1 MQFLFLYGFSF
12 LTFCSQRTHRSKE
25 SGLLQGLQGC
35 YESQSEELAKVIA
48 KKLMKEEGIKLKDMP
63 LTAVDISALT
73 FVMKH
78 VPKLKRIK

>member
-1 MQFLFLYGFSF
+1 MTEQ
-12 LTFCSQRTHRSKE
+12 

-35 YESQSEELAKVIA
+35 YESQSEELAIQMGKR
-48 KKLMKEEGIKLKDMP
+48 LMKKEGIKLRDMP

-78 VPKLKRIK
+78 VPKLKEIQ

>member
-1 MQFLFLYGFSF
+1 MTEQ
-12 LTFCSQRTHRSKE
+12 

-35 YESQSEELAKVIA
+35 YESQSEELAKQMG
-48 KKLMKEEGIKLKDMP
+48 KKLMKKKGIELDGMP

-78 VPKLKRIK
+78 VPQLQKIM

>member
-1 MQFLFLYGFSF
+1 MSD
-12 LTFCSQRTHRSKE
+12 R

-35 YESQSEELAKVIA
+35 YESQSEELAKQMG
-48 KKLMKEEGIKLKDMP
+48 KKLMNEEGIMLSRMP

-78 VPKLKRIK
+78 VQELRNIR